1 MIVIDSRNI
10 NYFNKKIIK
19 IELKMM
25 SYMSYNE
32 IYNIEKKA
40 NGKINV
46 KISHSIDDLGF
57 NVFLDKE
64 EFNSYCD
71 YLLEELKILNLKPEY
86 RNDNIMDGYG
96 WELKIE
102 FEGGAKFES
111 YGVNKKPRVIS
122 KLIKSFKEIIFLQE
136 KIFKKI

>member
-1 MIVIDSRNI
+1 MIVIDSRKME
-10 NYFNKKIIK
+10 YFNKKIIK

-25 SYMSYNE
+25 YYMSHEE

-46 KISHSIDDLGF
+46 KISHSSDDLGF
-57 NVFLDKE
+57 NVVLDKE

-86 RNDNIMDGYG
+86 RNDNILDGYG
-96 WELKIE
+96 WELEIE
-102 FEGGAKFES
+102 FESGTKFES
-111 YGVNKKPRVIS
+111 YGVNKKPRKIS
-122 KLIKSFKEIIFLQE
+122 KLIKSIEDVIFFPE
-136 KIFKKI
+136 KIFEEI

>member
-1 MIVIDSRNI
+1 
-10 NYFNKKIIK
+10 
-19 IELKMM
+19 
-25 SYMSYNE
+25 MSYNE

>member
-25 SYMSYNE
+25 YYMSYDE
-32 IYNIEKKA
+32 IYKIEKKT
-40 NGKINV
+40 NGKINL
-46 KISHSIDDLGF
+46 KIFHSNIDAGF
-57 NVFLDKE
+57 DEVLDKE
-64 EFNSYCD
+64 EFNSYCE
-71 YLLEELKILNLKPEY
+71 YLLEELKILDLKPEY

-111 YGVNKKPRVIS
+111 YGVNKKPKKIS
-122 KLIKSFKEIIFLQE
+122 KLIKSFEEIIFLPE
-136 KIFKKI
+136 KIFKEI